1 MAVDI
6 ELTEDFE
13 TFWDQTGDIATTNG
27 TEQIAQNISIRLEE
41 EVDLTAPSPTAE
53 AITEQQQDIRSSVES
68 NAVTRPP
75 YDVFVIESPLQ
86 GDSRS
91 RDEPLR
97 VEYGIRTGRVALT
110 VETE

>member
-13 TFWDQTGDIATTNG
+13 TYWDPTGDIATTNR
-27 TEQIAQNISIRLEE
+27 TEQIVQNITIRLQE
-41 EVDLTAPSPTAE
+41 EVDLAAPSPTAE
-53 AITEQQQDIRSSVES
+53 AITEQQQNIQSSVES
-68 NAVTRPP
+68 NEVTRPP

-86 GDSRS
+86 GDAPSG
-91 RDEPLR
+91 DEPLK
-97 VEYGIRTGRVALT
+97 VEYGIRTGRVGLT

>member
-27 TEQIAQNISIRLEE
+27 TEQIAQNITIRLQE

-53 AITEQQQDIRSSVES
+53 AITEQQQNIQSSVES
-68 NAVTRPP
+68 NEATRPP
-75 YDVFVIESPLQ
+75 YDVFVIASPLQ
-86 GDSRS
+86 GSPS
-91 RDEPLR
+91 QDEPLK
-97 VEYGIRTGRVALT
+97 VEYGIRTGRVRLT